1 MNIILA
7 SGSPRRKELLGYIT
21 KDFEVIV
28 SNADESFKEGLT
40 IQEQSKRIAYLK
52 AKEVFDKTTGDR
64 IIIGSD
70 TLVLKNGKHYGKP
83 KDKQEAFKM
92 ISELQNDVHEVI
104 TSLCVII
111 EKDGK
116 KDVITDY
123 DITRVYLSK
132 IDEKEINEWIE
143 SGEAMDKAGAYAIQ
157 GQFSKFIV
165 KFEGS
170 YNSVVGLPVQ
180 KLYQIIKKYIEVEK

>member
-1 MNIILA
+1 MKIILA
-7 SGSPRRKELLGYIT
+7 SASPRRKELLGYIT
-21 KDFEVIV
+21 KNFEVIV

-64 IIIGSD
+64 IVIGSD
-70 TLVLKNGKHYGKP
+70 TLVLKNGKP

-116 KDVITDY
+116 QDVITDY

-180 KLYQIIKKYIEVEK
+180 KLYQIIKKYIKVEK

>member
-1 MNIILA
+1 MTTKQCYRCKNILDT
-7 SGSPRRKELLGYIT
+7 SFFT
-21 KDFEVIV
+21 KDLSKKDGFR
-28 SNADESFKEGLT
+28 SSCKNCKE
-40 IQEQSKRIAYLK
+40 K
-52 AKEVFDKTTGDR
+52 
-64 IIIGSD
+64 
-70 TLVLKNGKHYGKP
+70 
-83 KDKQEAFKM
+83 KQYF
-92 ISELQNDVHEVI
+92 
-104 TSLCVII
+104 C

-123 DITRVYLSK
+123 DITRVYLSE
-132 IDEKEINEWIE
+132 IDEREINEWIE

-180 KLYQIIKKYIEVEK
+180 KLYQIIKKYVKE

>member
-1 MNIILA
+1 MKIILA
-7 SGSPRRKELLGYIT
+7 SASPRRKELLGYIT

-28 SNADESFKEGLT
+28 SNADESFAEGLT

-64 IIIGSD
+64 IVIGSD

-83 KDKQEAFKM
+83 KDKQAAFKM

-123 DITRVYLSK
+123 DITRVYLSE
-132 IDEKEINEWIE
+132 IDEREINEWIE